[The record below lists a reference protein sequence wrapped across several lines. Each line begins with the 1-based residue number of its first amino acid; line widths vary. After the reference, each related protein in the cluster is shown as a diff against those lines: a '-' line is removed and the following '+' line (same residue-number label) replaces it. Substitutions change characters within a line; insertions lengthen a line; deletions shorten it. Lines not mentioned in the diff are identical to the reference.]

1 MIFSGLYNRCMSW
14 AHHPKRERYLVGVS
28 IFESFVFPVPT
39 ALLMIPMVIATPDKA
54 IRLATITTLMS
65 VFGAIIGYLMG
76 WGAMSVIEPW
86 IVELGWTPQL
96 DEARLQF
103 EKYGVLAVA
112 IGAFTPAPFKIFT
125 LTAGILSMSFIPFI
139 LVSLLG
145 RGAHFYLIALLMAWA
160 GPKMEP
166 VVRRYIEWFGWS
178 IIGIAVIA
186 LIFHNYG

>member
-28 IFESFVFPVPT
+28 VFESFIFPVPT

-96 DEARLQF
+96 EAARLQF

>member
-125 LTAGILSMSFIPFI
+125 LTAGILSMSFIPFV